1 MHYPSHNQI
10 LFMHNFHLSLLLTEK
25 YFILIF
31 LIFSFFSIFFSIL
44 NCQILNEN
52 EIENFS
58 EDDLQE
64 NKITQKGRKENEN
77 KNEIDMDDEIENN
90 HDNQNFEN
98 ENSKVNNNNL
108 KKNKLNQIDDNKLK
122 NSTRITENQRNNN
135 KVSGLIF
142 RIISMD
148 CIQNEVRSNFV
159 STSSTST
166 PIITRSIELGY
177 QTIMDAVQAINCQA
191 IRKLGFQQISR
202 YFSRGNNSESIDA
215 KNILNSTSSSSSIS
229 TSSSS
234 STSTS
239 TSSSIST
246 SSSTLSSHITQ
257 IVTKNILEPIQ
268 SSMTIPV
275 PSFGLTAAQFFGLG
289 LPFVRHA
296 IEIIPESCAAIIC
309 PLPAP
314 QYRPSYRLPSKVGSH
329 YN

>member
-1 MHYPSHNQI
+1 
-10 LFMHNFHLSLLLTEK
+10 
-25 YFILIF
+25 
-31 LIFSFFSIFFSIL
+31 
-44 NCQILNEN
+44 
-52 EIENFS
+52 
-58 EDDLQE
+58 
-64 NKITQKGRKENEN
+64 
-77 KNEIDMDDEIENN
+77 MDDEIENN

-257 IVTKNILEPIQ
+257 NVTKNILEPIQ

-314 QYRPSYRLPSKVGSH
+314 QYRPSYRLPSKVRSH

>member
-108 KKNKLNQIDDNKLK
+108 KKSKLNQIDDNKLK

-148 CIQNEVRSNFV
+148 SIKNELRSNFV
-159 STSSTST
+159 STSSSSV
-166 PIITRSIELGY
+166 PILTRSLELGY
-177 QTIMDAVQAINCQA
+177 QTIMDAVQAINSKA
-191 IRKLGFQQISR
+191 IREFGFRQISR
-202 YFSRGNNSESIDA
+202 Y
-215 KNILNSTSSSSSIS
+215 SSIRNNNENTDNKDIL
-229 TSSSS
+229 TSAS
-234 STSTS
+234 STTTS
-239 TSSSIST
+239 TSSSA
-246 SSSTLSSHITQ
+246 SSTTSLSALSISLSSHNTHNVI
-257 IVTKNILEPIQ
+257 KNIFDPNQ
-268 SSMTIPV
+268 PSMTSHV

-289 LPFVRHA
+289 LPYVRHA

-314 QYRPSYRLPSKVGSH
+314 QYRPSYRLPSKVRKH
-329 YN
+329 

>member
-1 MHYPSHNQI
+1 M
-10 LFMHNFHLSLLLTEK
+10 
-25 YFILIF
+25 
-31 LIFSFFSIFFSIL
+31 
-44 NCQILNEN
+44 
-52 EIENFS
+52 
-58 EDDLQE
+58 
-64 NKITQKGRKENEN
+64 QKSRKENEN

-90 HDNQNFEN
+90 HDNENFEN
-98 ENSKVNNNNL
+98 ENSKVNNNNP

-122 NSTRITENQRNNN
+122 NSTRITENQKNNN

-142 RIISMD
+142 KIISMD

-159 STSSTST
+159 STSSTSI
-166 PIITRSIELGY
+166 PIFTRSIELGY

-191 IRKLGFQQISR
+191 IRKLGFRQISR
-202 YFSRGNNSESIDA
+202 YSSKENNNESIDA
-215 KNILNSTSSSSSIS
+215 KNILNSTSSSA
-229 TSSSS
+229 SS

-239 TSSSIST
+239 TSSST
-246 SSSTLSSHITQ
+246 FSSTLSSYITQ
-257 IVTKNILEPIQ
+257 NVSKNILEPIQ
-268 SSMTIPV
+268 STITIPV

-314 QYRPSYRLPSKVGSH
+314 QYRPSYRLPSKVRSH